1 MSLLPGKFVTS
12 NRCPKSRP
20 FTTKIKQIQDS
31 YYERHYCFLICY
43 CGPTQGHSHIEDQ
56 TIPGVVETVNW
67 LRDQGFPFRFLTNT
81 TMRSRDSLVPK
92 LSQFGIQAES
102 GEMFSTAVVAAK
114 WLADKGVSRV
124 QLLLTEDAQKDFAGF
139 EITDS
144 QPEVVVV
151 GDLGSAFAFDIL
163 NRAFLAVK
171 AGAQLVAL
179 QKGRYWQKKSGLAMD
194 AGAFVA
200 ALEYATETEAE
211 LIGKPN
217 RAYFD
222 MALVDIGLDPSQV
235 AMIGDSLDTDII
247 GAQALGMPTILVRTG
262 HYVFDA
268 QHPSPAV
275 PDWTIDSIADLP
287 GLIGDSDA

>member
-1 MSLLPGKFVTS
+1 MK
-12 NRCPKSRP
+12 N
-20 FTTKIKQIQDS
+20 IKG
-31 YYERHYCFLICY
+31 FLIDLDGVFY
-43 CGPTQGHSHIEDQ
+43 IEDQ
-56 TIPGVVETVNW
+56 TIPGGAETVNW
-67 LRDQGFPFRFLTNT
+67 LRDRGFPIRFLTNT
-81 TMRSRDSLVPK
+81 TMHSRDTLVTK
-92 LSQFGIQAES
+92 LSRFAIQAEI

-114 WLADKGVSRV
+114 WLAAKGVSRV
-124 QLLLTEDAQKDFAGF
+124 QLLLPEDSQKDFAGF
-139 EITDS
+139 EVTDN

-151 GDLGSAFAFDIL
+151 GDLGEQFNFNIL
-163 NRAFLAVK
+163 NSAFLAVK

-179 QKGRYWQKKSGLAMD
+179 QKGRYWQKKDGLAMD

-222 MALVDIGLDPSQV
+222 IALGDIGLDPSRV
-235 AMIGDSLDTDII
+235 AMIGDSLDADIG

-262 HYVFDA
+262 KYVYDA
-268 QHPSPAV
+268 HKPWPVQ

-287 GLIGDSDA
+287 KLLG